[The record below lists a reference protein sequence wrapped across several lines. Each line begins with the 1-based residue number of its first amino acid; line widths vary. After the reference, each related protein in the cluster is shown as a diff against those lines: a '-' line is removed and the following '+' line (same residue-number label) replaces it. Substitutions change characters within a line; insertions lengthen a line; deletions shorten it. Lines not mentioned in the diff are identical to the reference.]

1 MLNKHTNRHS
11 TSNVIRKLQIK
22 QISNVISKQ
31 NRDTDIERKR
41 MDTKQ
46 AGRMGWVGIDIY
58 TIDMM
63 YKIDN

>member
-46 AGRMGWVGIDIY
+46 AGRMGWVRIDIY